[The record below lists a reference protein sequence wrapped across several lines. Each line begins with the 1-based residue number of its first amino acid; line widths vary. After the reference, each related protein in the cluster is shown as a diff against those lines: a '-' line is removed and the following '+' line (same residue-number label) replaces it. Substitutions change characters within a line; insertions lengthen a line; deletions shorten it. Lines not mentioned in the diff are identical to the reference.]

1 MRSLLTLS
9 ILLLPL
15 AALATNILL
24 PLYVY
29 PSAVWNDN
37 ASHWQSLL
45 TTIRSH
51 RAVSFDVVINPDSGP
66 GGPGSGRDDVNYVAG
81 ATLLNAEPNVRTL
94 GYVHTDYGRLP
105 ADAVV
110 RNVSAWAAWPA
121 AAAPRGIFFDETP
134 NGNPW
139 NADGYEPAYMRGLA
153 ERTRATAA
161 TGVGGFLVFN
171 VGQKVVDANVPT
183 YFDVADQV
191 IVFEESWA
199 AYQAV
204 DPVANNLP
212 PQVPGSAA
220 AAAAKGAIIVHTF
233 TGDLAAL
240 SAELGRIDDAGV
252 GGVWFTTTDYH
263 QYTAPPANAENQA
276 SLLS

>member
-1 MRSLLTLS
+1 MRSFLTLS
-9 ILLLPL
+9 LLPL
-15 AALATNILL
+15 AVSATNILL

-29 PSAVWNDN
+29 PSAAWNDN
-37 ASHWQSLL
+37 ASNWQSLL
-45 TTIRSH
+45 STIRSH
-51 RAVSFDVVINPDSGP
+51 RDVSFDVVINPDSGP
-66 GGPGSGRDDVNYVAG
+66 GGSGPGQGRDDVNYVSG
-81 ATLLNAEPNVRTL
+81 ATLLKAEPNVRTL
-94 GYVHTDYGRLP
+94 GYVHTDYGRLA

-139 NADGYEPAYMRGLA
+139 NPNGYESAYMRGLA
-153 ERTRATAA
+153 ERARA
-161 TGVGGFLVFN
+161 VGTVGDFLVFN

-199 AYQAV
+199 TYKAV
-204 DPVANNLP
+204 NPVANNLP
-212 PQVPGSAA
+212 QSRAADSA
-220 AAAAKGAIIVHTF
+220 AIIVHTF

-240 SAELGRIDDAGV
+240 GAELDRIGDADV

-276 SLLS
+276 RLLS